1 MSILFL
7 IIPLA
12 FLLAG
17 GALAA
22 FMYAVRQ
29 GQFDDLDTPAH
40 RVLFDDDEPART
52 PDPTAASSRAAL

>member
-7 IIPLA
+7 ILPLA

-17 GALAA
+17 AALAG

-29 GQFDDLDTPAH
+29 GQFDDLDTPSH
-40 RVLFDDDEPART
+40 RVLFDDDDGVTPA
-52 PDPTAASSRAAL
+52 

>member
-1 MSILFL
+1 MSVLFL

-12 FLLAG
+12 FILAG

-29 GQFDDLDTPAH
+29 GQFDDLDTPSH
-40 RVLFDDDEPART
+40 RVLFDDDEGAPVR
-52 PDPTAASSRAAL
+52 

>member
-17 GALAA
+17 GAIAA
-22 FMYAVRQ
+22 FIYAVRQ

-40 RVLFDDDEPART
+40 RVVVDDD
-52 PDPTAASSRAAL
+52 L

>member
-17 GALAA
+17 GAMAA
-22 FMYAVRQ
+22 FIHAVRQ

-40 RVLFDDDEPART
+40 RVVVDDD
-52 PDPTAASSRAAL
+52 D

>member
-1 MSILFL
+1 MNILFL

-40 RVLFDDDEPART
+40 RVLFEDDEPAT
-52 PDPTAASSRAAL
+52 MV

>member
-1 MSILFL
+1 MNILFL

-40 RVLFDDDEPART
+40 RVLFDDDEPSRG
-52 PDPTAASSRAAL
+52 PEVPAASSRAAL